1 MSDSFIL
8 TLKEIFALIFAYIVG
23 SIPTA
28 LIVARHLKGEDI
40 RRVGDGNMGAQN
52 VSHVVGTKYGI
63 LVGILDMGKGSLS
76 ILVGMAL
83 GLSTGWLMVCGIFAI
98 LGHDFPI
105 FARFKGGQGTATT
118 VGTYL
123 VFFPLNTTVS
133 LVVYGLLYAIIKR
146 HTLSASIAGG
156 LLLLQLIFIR
166 KPWYLL
172 VYVLALF
179 IIIPIKKAADLH
191 RVKEI
196 AARHQEELLHQKAHS
211 KKI

>member
-8 TLKEIFALIFAYIVG
+8 TVKEIFALIFSYILG

-28 LIVARHLKGEDI
+28 LIVSRRLKGTDI

-63 LVGILDMGKGSLS
+63 LVGILDMGKGSLA
-76 ILVGMAL
+76 ILAGMAL
-83 GLSTGWLMVCGIFAI
+83 GLSTGWVMVCGVFSV
-98 LGHDFPI
+98 LGHDFTI

-123 VFFPLNTTVS
+123 VLFPLPTLVS

-156 LLLLQLIFIR
+156 LLLLLLIFAR
-166 KPWYLL
+166 QPWYNL

-179 IIIPIKKAADLH
+179 IFIPIKKAADKYRL
-191 RVKEI
+191 KEI
-196 AARHQEELLHQKAHS
+196 AAHPPLPKDKTVGYKLP
-211 KKI
+211 

>member
-1 MSDSFIL
+1 MSDSFLL
-8 TLKEIFALIFAYIVG
+8 TAKEIFALIFAYIVG

-28 LIVARHLKGEDI
+28 LIVSQNLKGADI

-52 VSHVVGTKYGI
+52 ISHVVGAKYGI
-63 LVGILDMGKGSLS
+63 LVGILDIGKGSLT

-83 GLSTGWLMVCGIFAI
+83 GLSTGWVMVCGVFAI

-105 FARFKGGQGTATT
+105 FAGFKGGQGTATT

-123 VFFPLNTTVS
+123 VFFPLQTVVS
-133 LVVYGLLYAIIKR
+133 LVLYGLLYAIIKR

-156 LLLLQLIFIR
+156 LLLLQLIILR
-166 KPWYLL
+166 EPWYLL
-172 VYVLALF
+172 MYVLVLF
-179 IIIPIKKAADLH
+179 LFIPIKRAADSH

-196 AARHQEELLHQKAHS
+196 AMRSSQH
-211 KKI
+211 KKFPSEH

>member
-1 MSDSFIL
+1 MNDSFIL
-8 TLKEIFALIFAYIVG
+8 TVKEIFALIFSYILG

-28 LIVARHLKGEDI
+28 LIVSRRLKGADI

-63 LVGILDMGKGSLS
+63 LVGILDMGKGSLA
-76 ILVGMAL
+76 ILAGMAL
-83 GLSTGWLMVCGIFAI
+83 GLSTGWVMVCGIFAV
-98 LGHDFPI
+98 LGHDFTI

-123 VFFPLNTTVS
+123 VLFPLQTMVS

-156 LLLLQLIFIR
+156 FLLLLLIFVR
-166 KPWYLL
+166 KPWYML

-179 IIIPIKKAADLH
+179 IFIPIKKAADS
-191 RVKEI
+191 RRIREI
-196 AARHQEELLHQKAHS
+196 AAHQAEELLHHKTP
-211 KKI
+211 

>member
-8 TLKEIFALIFAYIVG
+8 TVKEIFALIFSYIVG

-28 LIVARHLKGEDI
+28 LIVSRRLKGMDI
-40 RRVGDGNMGAQN
+40 RRAGDGNMGAQN

-63 LVGILDMGKGSLS
+63 LVGILDMGKGSLA
-76 ILVGMAL
+76 ILAGMAL
-83 GLSTGWLMVCGIFAI
+83 GLSTGWVMVCGIFSV
-98 LGHDFPI
+98 LGHDFTI
-105 FARFKGGQGTATT
+105 FAKFKGGQGTATT

-123 VFFPLNTTVS
+123 VLFPLPTLVS

-156 LLLLQLIFIR
+156 LLLLLLIFAR
-166 KPWYLL
+166 QPWYNL

-179 IIIPIKKAADLH
+179 IFIPIKKAADS
-191 RVKEI
+191 RRIREI
-196 AARHQEELLHQKAHS
+196 AAHQAEELLHHKTP
-211 KKI
+211 